1 MPSQPSDAQQGTVN
15 ALLASAGRST
25 NSVPLRTTFVQQG
38 SQRHPR
44 PGPLHHLVRAHD
56 ERALDLFLLHRALA
70 SSEPWDVTRD
80 SRVWARTLG
89 LPTPKD
95 TGAAGVSKTWARLD
109 TKYHLVRRGRRGRTA
124 AITALSEDGSGDAY
138 THPARR
144 YFRLPFAYWTADE
157 GWYVRLDLASKA
169 VLLIAHSLRPPF
181 ILPTE
186 KASPWYGLSTD
197 TVERGLRSLRESGL
211 LLRETRFR
219 PDWLTP
225 AGVKKEF
232 TYTLQPPFARAQH
245 TGTPEDDQ
253 DQPEAEQETT

>member
-1 MPSQPSDAQQGTVN
+1 MNSQPADPQQGTVD

-44 PGPLHHLVRAHD
+44 PGPLHYLVRAHD

-95 TGAAGVSKTWARLD
+95 TGAAAVSKTWARLD
-109 TKYHLVRRGRRGRTA
+109 TKYNLVRRGRRGRIA
-124 AITALSEDGSGDAY
+124 AVTALCEDGSGDAY

-144 YFRLPFAYWTADE
+144 YFRLPFAYWMADDA
-157 GWYVRLDLASKA
+157 WYVNLDLASKA

-186 KASPWYGLSTD
+186 KARPWYGLSTD
-197 TVERGLRSLRESGL
+197 TVERGLRSLREAGL
-211 LLRETRFR
+211 LLRETRSR

-225 AGVKKEF
+225 IGVKKEF
-232 TYTLQPPFARAQH
+232 IYTLQPPFSRAQH
-245 TGTPEDDQ
+245 ADTNEEQSETET
-253 DQPEAEQETT
+253 EQEAT